1 MLLES
6 RTNSNANS
14 SNSCRGEKRNNSIV
28 VVDDNDNEKV
38 KKDVMKIDDVTNIQ
52 NVNTVVDDD
61 VEDILKFM
69 FPSSFSI
76 FTEFLQ
82 RWIDIVPELTNLSSS
97 SSSSSLS
104 VNNTYKTKENDM
116 NTKSIDNNVKCCNN
130 NEDGGDNQQNELD
143 NDDNDVDKDLSFAEQ
158 IGCPDDTDFNRWSHH
173 CHVHTADDELL
184 VKSLVDDDSTV
195 SFIFG
200 LEVYMFMLL
209 LIRMMVMIIVMR
221 MIVSVHVHK
230 CT

>member
-97 SSSSSLS
+97 SSSS
-104 VNNTYKTKENDM
+104 
-116 NTKSIDNNVKCCNN
+116 
-130 NEDGGDNQQNELD
+130 
-143 NDDNDVDKDLSFAEQ
+143 
-158 IGCPDDTDFNRWSHH
+158 
-173 CHVHTADDELL
+173 
-184 VKSLVDDDSTV
+184 
-195 SFIFG
+195 
-200 LEVYMFMLL
+200 
-209 LIRMMVMIIVMR
+209 
-221 MIVSVHVHK
+221 
-230 CT
+230 